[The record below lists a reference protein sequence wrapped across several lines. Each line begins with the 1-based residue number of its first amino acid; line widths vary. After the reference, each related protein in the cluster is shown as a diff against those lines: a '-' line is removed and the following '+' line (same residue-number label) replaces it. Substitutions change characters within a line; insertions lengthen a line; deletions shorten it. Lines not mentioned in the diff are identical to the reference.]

1 MRNKIVSGMG
11 SLRPNCGDKVEEGK
25 EQMNCMNNT
34 YCSLIAHSCMHLQ
47 LS

>member
-1 MRNKIVSGMG
+1 MRDKIVSGMG
-11 SLRPNCGDKVEEGK
+11 SLSPNCGDKVEEGK